1 MSRSK
6 PFQAHLFL
14 SRAKPFHVIPPHVYS
29 QSFDFVELRFYHRG
43 LHSSREAAADARSS
57 AGEDDRCAKWY
68 GNAQSLRQLQHF
80 RGGHCQLR
88 GAALEGPAG
97 ERGGEQQNSSLAAHQ
112 PRETSSWYPILMEV
126 CRLLRPISFHPSRS
140 RDLERSA
147 AALQFS
153 GARGLSCCSPTSFSS
168 ARVSASFTQHTSTPV
183 PLPRARQ
190 RKQRSKIRSG
200 LPFCHKRSVRAL
212 MSLPQE
218 QIEARDDREVKLP
231 TARGANASS
240 TTTISSASGAALEVG
255 TALETRRSIRASRA
269 LVYGHASARPARGSV
284 GGLAAASAAASA
296 APPSVAAGRAAPL
309 ASERVA

>member
-1 MSRSK
+1 
-6 PFQAHLFL
+6 
-14 SRAKPFHVIPPHVYS
+14 
-29 QSFDFVELRFYHRG
+29 
-43 LHSSREAAADARSS
+43 
-57 AGEDDRCAKWY
+57 
-68 GNAQSLRQLQHF
+68 
-80 RGGHCQLR
+80 
-88 GAALEGPAG
+88 
-97 ERGGEQQNSSLAAHQ
+97 
-112 PRETSSWYPILMEV
+112 MEV
-126 CRLLRPISFHPSRS
+126 CRLPRPISFHPSRS

-147 AALQFS
+147 AASQFS

-190 RKQRSKIRSG
+190 RAEIRSG

-231 TARGANASS
+231 TARGASASS
-240 TTTISSASGAALEVG
+240 TPTISSASGAALEVG
-255 TALETRRSIRASRA
+255 TALETRRSVRASRA
-269 LVYGHASARPARGSV
+269 LVCGHASARPARGSV